1 MNDNKINFKTPR
13 TKVGTAMEITVVALI
28 LLLWGFIIHLG
39 RTATFEVTR
48 VLITHGFI
56 CTIMSAVMMVLCYF
70 PKTFN
75 IPKRN
80 PRAEHYMIT
89 VELIRIVCILVILLE
104 IASTWAIARSD
115 NEKAMGNMIAILSIT
130 LLLVVAFYIVRIV
143 RLK

>member
-28 LLLWGFIIHLG
+28 LLLWGIIIHLA

-80 PRAEHYMIT
+80 PRAEHYLMTI
-89 VELIRIVCILVILLE
+89 ELVRIVCILAILIE
-104 IASTWAIARSD
+104 MASAWAIARQ
-115 NEKAMGNMIAILSIT
+115 KAMGSTIAVLSIV
-130 LLLVVAFYIVRIV
+130 LLLVVIFYIIRLA